1 LALIQLGAIMH
12 RATRTTR
19 RPLVFAA
26 VALVVSG
33 VCLGIAADRVAIAQ
47 QPGIKRTILQRADEP
62 GASNY
67 EAVMGISELAPGA
80 TSGRHRH
87 PGIELAYVLDGSV
100 IIEHDGK
107 PPITVNA
114 GQVIKNEAEVHN
126 ATNKGTKP
134 VKILAV
140 YLVEKGKPL
149 AESVP

>member
-1 LALIQLGAIMH
+1 MHRVVATTSRRLALAAIV
-12 RATRTTR
+12 
-19 RPLVFAA
+19 LVT
-26 VALVVSG
+26 SG
-33 VCLGIAADRVAIAQ
+33 IGVGIAVDRVALAQ

-80 TSGRHRH
+80 TSGKHRH
-87 PGIELAYVLDGSV
+87 PGIELAYVLEGSV
-100 IIEHDGK
+100 VVEHEGK
-107 PPITVNA
+107 PPVTVNA

-126 ATNKGTKP
+126 ATNKGTTP

-149 AESVP
+149 AESVPGPRH

>member
-1 LALIQLGAIMH
+1 MH
-12 RATRTTR
+12 RATRTTG
-19 RPLVFAA
+19 RPLVLAA
-26 VALVVSG
+26 IALVLSG
-33 VCLGIAADRVAIAQ
+33 VGVGIAVDRVAIAQ
-47 QPGIKRTILQRADEP
+47 QPAIKRTILQRVDEP

-67 EAVMGISELAPGA
+67 EAIMGISEIPPGG

-100 IIEHDGK
+100 VLEHDGK
-107 PPITVNA
+107 PPITVSA
-114 GQVIKNEAEVHN
+114 GQALKNEAEVHN